1 MAAPHELLFYTA
13 LGITIRNRIHKDKLD
28 ELEEERV
35 AFLDKDPY
43 NGCVEVKLVYKDGS
57 TDTLTVRMKEFNE
70 IPFTDLFDIM
80 LRSDEYDYSSEWHES
95 WLPSDPYC
103 DFPIFF
109 CKKCEFQTIHKFDYC
124 PHCGRKMIDKEK
136 K

>member
-1 MAAPHELLFYTA
+1 MVAPHELLFHTA

-35 AFLDKDPY
+35 TFLDKDPC

-57 TDTLTVRMKEFNE
+57 TDTLTVRMKEFNK
-70 IPFTDLFDIM
+70 ILFTELFDIM
-80 LRSDEYDYSSEWHES
+80 RRSDEYDYSSEWHES
-95 WLPSDPYC
+95 WLPSDPDC

-109 CKKCEFQTIHKFDYC
+109 CKKCEFPAIHKFDYC

-136 K
+136 

>member
-1 MAAPHELLFYTA
+1 MAAPHELLFHTA

-35 AFLDKDPY
+35 TFLDKDPY

-80 LRSDEYDYSSEWHES
+80 LRSDEYDYSSEWIGTGVYDVEHMELVS
-95 WLPSDPYC
+95 C
-103 DFPIFF
+103 E
-109 CKKCEFQTIHKFDYC
+109 KCHFQTIHKFDYC
-124 PHCGRKMIDKEK
+124 PNCGRKIINQGE
-136 K
+136 

>member
-1 MAAPHELLFYTA
+1 MVAPHELLFHTA
-13 LGITIRNRIHKDKLD
+13 LGITIQNRIHKDKLD

-35 AFLDKDPY
+35 TFLDKDPY

-80 LRSDEYDYSSEWHES
+80 LRSDEYDYSSEWIGTGVYDVEHMELVS
-95 WLPSDPYC
+95 C
-103 DFPIFF
+103 E
-109 CKKCEFQTIHKFDYC
+109 KCHFQTIHKFDYC
-124 PHCGRKMIDKEK
+124 PNCGRKIINQGE
-136 K
+136 